1 MKLVL
6 TQKTSHVKYSGP
18 LILIVSPF
26 LFTRCFLYLQYY
38 CSIVDISIYDGYPTA
53 SSLHLTTYGFLQ
65 WSLFAEKKKQK
76 KLPSL
81 MRGSILINAYGIRSQ
96 KAKRNHLVQKNVS
109 SSLSMICDLSSHR
122 YLARFRCM
130 KCSLLTG
137 TSVQLH
143 SFWFAPCYK

>member
-65 WSLFAEKKKQK
+65 WSLSAGKKTTFFDERQ
-76 KLPSL
+76 
-81 MRGSILINAYGIRSQ
+81 YTGIRSQ

-143 SFWFAPCYK
+143 SFWLAPCYK